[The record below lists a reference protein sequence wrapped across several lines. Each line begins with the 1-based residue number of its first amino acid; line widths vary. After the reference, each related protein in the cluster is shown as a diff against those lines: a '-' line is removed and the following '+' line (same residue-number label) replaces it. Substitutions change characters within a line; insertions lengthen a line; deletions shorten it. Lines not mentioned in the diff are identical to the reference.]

1 MLKVR
6 PAGGIGS
13 RRRLPS
19 CSVALVDLMPGE
31 KLIWA
36 GHPTW
41 RATISTIVWGVL
53 VGLGV
58 LVLGVLVDKVGGGSR
73 WTMYGVLGLILIA
86 GGTIAYSW
94 IARRFTEYTITDKRL
109 NVRWGVLS
117 KQETT
122 TTIDRVQNMTITQ
135 TLIDRVLNTG
145 TIDFDTASSTSD
157 ERFRFHGV
165 NEPGELRQKV
175 NAVRIGTEAPGA
187 PTGGI

>member
-1 MLKVR
+1 
-6 PAGGIGS
+6 
-13 RRRLPS
+13 
-19 CSVALVDLMPGE
+19 MPGE

-53 VGLGV
+53 VALGV

-73 WTMYGVLGLILIA
+73 WTMYGVIGFVLVSA
-86 GGTIAYSW
+86 GAVLYSW

-122 TTIDRVQNMTITQ
+122 TTVDRIQNMTITQ
-135 TLIDRVLNTG
+135 TLVDRILNTG
-145 TIDFDTASSTSD
+145 TIDFDTASAASD